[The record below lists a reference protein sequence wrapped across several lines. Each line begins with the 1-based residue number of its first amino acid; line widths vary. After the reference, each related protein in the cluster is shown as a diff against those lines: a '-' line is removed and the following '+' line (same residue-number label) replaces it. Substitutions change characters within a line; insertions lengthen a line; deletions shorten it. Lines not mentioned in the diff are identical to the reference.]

1 MATTLSKGEK
11 IATVLEGLDIAE
23 GQILR
28 AMKVA
33 RIDSEQ
39 RALKAALAYTRGA
52 QTEVLA
58 IKRGTK
64 S

>member
-1 MATTLSKGEK
+1 MGTTLSRGEK
-11 IATVLEGLDIAE
+11 IATVLEGLDFAE

-28 AMKVA
+28 ALKVA
-33 RIDSEQ
+33 RIPREHN
-39 RALKAALAYTRGA
+39 ALKAALAYTRGA

-58 IKRGTK
+58 IKQGTK